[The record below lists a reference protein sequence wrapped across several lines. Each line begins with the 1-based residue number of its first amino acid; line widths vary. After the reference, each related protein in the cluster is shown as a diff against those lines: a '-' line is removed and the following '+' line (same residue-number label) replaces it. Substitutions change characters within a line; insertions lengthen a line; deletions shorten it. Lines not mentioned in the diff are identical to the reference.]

1 MMVDYIAVN
10 MEQGEYMKI
19 IRKSFGRL
27 SSTVIKIENVYTGR

>member
-10 MEQGEYMKI
+10 MEQNTKI